1 MEDLNKFKLSEIIAA
16 WPELYDIFNSFAQM
30 GRFWKIVGN
39 HDLYLLKEKEYPY
52 PLYHGLLLKKGES
65 KAFCFP
71 WTPGFQIFNEFDY
84 ISEFLVR
91 FLAKPL
97 RIRNSS
103 ISKIQ
108 TSFRH
113 RTVHL

>member
-1 MEDLNKFKLSEIIAA
+1 MGPQDDLAPNRSLIEGALKQYYLQNRYHLILNGDMEDLNKFKLSEIIAA

-71 WTPGFQIFNEFDY
+71 WTPGFQIF
-84 ISEFLVR
+84 
-91 FLAKPL
+91 
-97 RIRNSS
+97 
-103 ISKIQ
+103 
-108 TSFRH
+108 
-113 RTVHL
+113 